1 MAALDVAPARALLLE
16 AVDRIIGASGGLDI
30 AAVNWCPVADASS
43 SLGALSL
50 HILGATE
57 QNVLTYLCRLRETN
71 RDRDAEFAARTED
84 GASLAAR
91 WVSLRAEIAPA
102 LDALPASVLA
112 EPRQHHT
119 FGDISARGLLDR
131 LVAHAF
137 EHAGQAELTRQLW
150 DARA

>member
-1 MAALDVAPARALLLE
+1 MLLLE
-16 AVDRIIGASGGLDI
+16 AVDRIIGASAGLDT
-30 AAVNWCPVADASS
+30 AAVNWRPVADASS

-57 QNVLTYLCRLRETN
+57 QNVLTYLCRLRETS
-71 RDRDAEFAARTED
+71 RDRDAEFAPRTED

-91 WVSLRAEIAPA
+91 WAALRAEVAPA
-102 LDALPASVLA
+102 LDALPAAGLA
-112 EPRQHHT
+112 EQRHHHT
-119 FGDISARGLLDR
+119 FGDISARELLDR

-150 DARA
+150 DTRS